1 MNGQSRS
8 NHVPRRPKITHVI
21 GSLGVGGA
29 ERGLVNLVSR
39 VDPAL
44 AEMKIV
50 ALIPGGALTEP
61 LRQRGISIETL
72 SMRPGFPDPLAVL
85 RLARHLRQD
94 RPDVVVTWMYH
105 ANLIGGLA
113 ARLAGDI
120 PVVWNI
126 RHTVLAADRSKRLT
140 RWVAR
145 AGGLL
150 SRRIPDRIV
159 FVAHAAWA
167 HHAAL
172 GYGRDKSLVIPNGF
186 DLDAFRPDPAARD
199 DVRRELGL
207 AHSTTLV
214 GLIGRFHPDKDHRT
228 FLAAAGRIHRERPD
242 VRFVLCGTGVCA
254 SNPRLTAWADAFGVR
269 KVVHFLG
276 CRDDVPRVAAA
287 LDLAVCSSRTEAFP
301 QAIGEAM
308 ACGLPCVVTDVGDA
322 ALLVGANGR
331 VVPPGDEVS
340 LSQACLELLALGEP
354 QRLALG
360 RAARRRIAEHFAL
373 DHVLSRHLAVW
384 REACATHKAVT
395 PAHDH
400 ERLRA
405 A

>member
-1 MNGQSRS
+1 MNRQFPSS
-8 NHVPRRPKITHVI
+8 HVARRPKITHVI

-29 ERGLVNLVSR
+29 ERSLVNLVSR

-44 AEMKIV
+44 VEMKIV
-50 ALIPGGALTEP
+50 ALIPGGPLGEP

-72 SMRPGFPDPLAVL
+72 SMRPGFPDPRCVL

-94 RPDVVVTWMYH
+94 RPELVVTWMYH

-126 RHTVLAADRSKRLT
+126 RHTLLDPDRSKRLT

-159 FVAHAAWA
+159 FVAHAARA

-172 GYGRDKSLVIPNGF
+172 GYGRDTSLVIPNGF
-186 DLDAFRPDPAARD
+186 DLEAFRPDPAARD

-207 AHSTTLV
+207 ADTTPLI

-228 FLAAAGRIHRERPD
+228 FLAAAGRIYQKRPD
-242 VRFVLCGTGVCA
+242 ARFVLCGTDVSA
-254 SNPRLTAWADAFGVR
+254 SNPLLAAWADEFGIR

-276 CRDDVPRVAAA
+276 CRDDVPRIAAG

-301 QAIGEAM
+301 LAVGEAM
-308 ACGLPCVVTDVGDA
+308 ACALPCVVTDVGDA
-322 ALLVGANGR
+322 ALLVGATGR
-331 VVPPGDEVS
+331 TVRPGDEMA
-340 LSQACLELLALGEP
+340 LSQACLELLALAEP
-354 QRLALG
+354 QRRALG

-373 DHVLSRHLAVW
+373 DHVLSRHMAVW
-384 REACATHKAVT
+384 REACATQKTLA
-395 PAHDH
+395 PARDH
-400 ERLRA
+400 ERLQA